1 MTITPISLGSGSS
14 PSRFA
19 AGGAAH
25 FINCY
30 LEKQGED
37 SKAPE
42 IVVASDGL
50 TAFGDLPTDGIRAAL
65 EVGAYIYVVYGR
77 VMYRVD
83 SLGEYTVLGNVPT
96 DGLVTMV
103 RNRRTNPQ
111 IGIVS
116 DRLFYVYDT
125 VDGSFTRVTGP
136 STATDFYP
144 TSITIL
150 DGYGILPVSNSKWY
164 VTALDDLTSVDGL
177 DFAEAESDPDDI
189 VRASTREGEVVLFGR
204 DTTEWWQ
211 DTGDADFAFAR
222 SQAIRL
228 GCLSA
233 GSVAAV
239 DRTLAWIAHDGT
251 VRLMSG
257 YGGDRISDHA
267 VERAIASVDPD
278 TIYATSWWA
287 RGHTFYAISSAEWTW
302 IYDLSTGKWH
312 ERKSYGQSRWDIA
325 VVARFGLQWVAGS
338 SSSGELYVM
347 SPDAMDE
354 DGTAIVMTTQTPPV
368 HAFPYRLCFNALY
381 VDIVP
386 GVGLNTSA
394 TAELDPELMVS
405 WSDNGGQTW
414 STERRVKLGKLG
426 QMTQRAVVRRLGIG
440 NQIGRT
446 FRFSISASVA
456 RAFLGASVDV
466 DKLAA

>member
-1 MTITPISLGSGSS
+1 MSITPIALGSGSS

-37 SKAPE
+37 SKSPA

-50 TAFGDLPTDGIRAAL
+50 TAFGELPTDGIRAAL
-65 EVGAYIYVVYGR
+65 EVGAYVYVLYGR
-77 VMYRVD
+77 VLYRVD
-83 SLGEYTVLGNVPT
+83 ENGGYTVLGNVPT

-103 RNRRTNPQ
+103 RNRRTDPQ

-125 VDGSFTRVTGP
+125 VDGSFARVTGP
-136 STATDFYP
+136 STATDFQP

-150 DGYGILPVSNSKWY
+150 NGYGILPVSNSRWY

-189 VRASTREGEVVLFGR
+189 VRAATREGEVVLFGR
-204 DTTEWWQ
+204 DTIEWWQ
-211 DTGDADFAFAR
+211 DTGDVDFAFAR

-233 GSVAAV
+233 GSVASV

-267 VERAIASVDPD
+267 VERAISSVDPD
-278 TIYATSWWA
+278 TIFATSWWG
-287 RGHTFYAISSAEWTW
+287 RGHTFYAISSDEWTW
-302 IYDLSTGKWH
+302 VYDLSTGKWH
-312 ERKSYGQSRWDIA
+312 ERKSYEAARWDIA

-338 SSSGELYVM
+338 SSGGGLYVM

-354 DGTAIVMTTQTPPV
+354 AGTAIVMTVQTPPV
-368 HAFPYRLCFNALY
+368 HAFPHRLQFNALY
-381 VDIVP
+381 IDIVP
-386 GVGLNTSA
+386 GVGLNTTVA
-394 TAELDPELMVS
+394 AELDPELMVA
-405 WSDNGGQTW
+405 WSDNGAQTW
-414 STERRVKLGKLG
+414 STERRIALGRLGK
-426 QMTQRAVVRRLGIG
+426 MTQRAVARRLGIS

-446 FRFSISASVA
+446 FRLSISASVA

>member
-1 MTITPISLGSGSS
+1 MSMTPIALGSGSS

-25 FINCY
+25 FVNCY

-37 SKAPE
+37 AKAPG

-50 TAFGDLPTDGIRAAL
+50 TEFATLPTTGIRAAI
-65 EVGAYIYVVYGR
+65 EVGDYFYCVFGR
-77 VMYRVD
+77 VFYRVD
-83 SLGEYTVLGNVPT
+83 TIGNYTVLGNIPT
-96 DGLVTMV
+96 DEPVTIV
-103 RNRRTNPQ
+103 RNRRTSPQ

-116 DRLFYVYDT
+116 DRLYYVYDT

-136 STATDFYP
+136 SSATDFEP

-164 VTALDDLTSVDGL
+164 TTALDDLTSVDAL

-189 VRASTREGEVVLFGR
+189 VRAATREGEVVLFGR
-204 DTTEWWQ
+204 DTIEWWQ
-211 DTGDADFAFAR
+211 DTGGTDFAFAR

-228 GCLSA
+228 GCIGA
-233 GSVAAV
+233 GVVAAV
-239 DRTLAWIAHDGT
+239 DRTLAWIAQDGT

-267 VERAIASVDPD
+267 VERAIASVDPS
-278 TIYATSWWA
+278 TISATSWW
-287 RGHTFYAISSAEWTW
+287 RNGHTFYAISSAEWSW
-302 IYDLSTGKWH
+302 VYDLATSKWH
-312 ERKSYGQSRWDIA
+312 ERKSYDQSRWDIA
-325 VVARFGLQWVAGS
+325 VCARFGLQWLAGS
-338 SSSGELYVM
+338 SSTGELYVM

-354 DGTAIVMTTQTPPV
+354 DGTAIVMTVQTPPV
-368 HAFPYRLCFNALY
+368 HAFPYRLQFNAIY

-386 GVGLNTSA
+386 GVGLNTTA
-394 TAELDPELMVS
+394 AAELDPELMVS

-414 STERRVKLGKLG
+414 STERRIALGRLGK
-426 QMTQRAVVRRLGIG
+426 MTQRAVARRLGIS

-446 FRFSISASVA
+446 FKFSISASVA